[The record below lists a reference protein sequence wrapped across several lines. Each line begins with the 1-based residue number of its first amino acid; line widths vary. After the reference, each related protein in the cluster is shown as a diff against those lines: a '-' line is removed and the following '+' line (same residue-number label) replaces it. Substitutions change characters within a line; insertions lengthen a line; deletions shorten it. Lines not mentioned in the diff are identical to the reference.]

1 MEVDFFIRN
10 RIEMNNAMLWT
21 DRVGKA
27 FGYEKERMGYCE
39 GFGQCRKTNKQHH
52 LVAFLVDMWLFSFRR
67 KLD

>member
-1 MEVDFFIRN
+1 
-10 RIEMNNAMLWT
+10 MNNAMLWT

-27 FGYEKERMGYCE
+27 FGYEKEE
-39 GFGQCRKTNKQHH
+39 GGIAKPSGSAEKTNKQHH

>member
-1 MEVDFFIRN
+1 
-10 RIEMNNAMLWT
+10 MLWT

-27 FGYEKERMGYCE
+27 FGYEKEE
-39 GFGQCRKTNKQHH
+39 GGIAKPSGSAEKTNKQHH